1 MNTTPQRGRHVLVQS
16 NTSPAAERRRL
27 SPLAAKTLA
36 IGGAVSVLATA
47 IPVGL
52 AATAATPEYVVNGGF
67 DNGTNGWKT
76 NTAAQSITAV
86 SGGRTGQAA
95 SLGTSTTGD
104 VVLNDAAATIP
115 TTTSGKSYSVSAWV
129 KTQTPGVSGQ
139 LRIREVSGSGVKT
152 HSTPFKLG
160 DSEWHEVKLSVT
172 TTSSGGHLDL
182 NVVGTSFATTSKLL
196 VDDVSLTDA
205 STSLA
210 TTSPAPTTA
219 SPAPTTS
226 APAPTTTSPAPTT
239 SAPAPAPTTSSP
251 APAPTTSAPTTTAPS
266 TATLTGTQTPEMGI
280 PSKVLVGAAYGGNTD
295 PSDFEQRI
303 GGTLQIRRTF
313 WRGDNVD
320 SAVSTAAGDVA
331 KGRIPWLSFKLP
343 YTWSEMAAG
352 KGDAWAKDLTQKLA
366 ALNAPVWVAFHH
378 EPEGDGDVTQWVA
391 MQRRLAPIVHA
402 NSNNVAFSTI
412 LTGWHQLY
420 GDAKYSLDALYPG
433 DGLVDIMGFDPYNEY
448 GVVKDGKTITNPF
461 NFGLSTLSAFAKSK
475 KAAWG
480 LAETAL
486 TDEASKVD
494 PTWMDRTYS
503 ELSANGAIAMT
514 YFNTELNAYGSW
526 LINDPAKTQ
535 QFADILKRAE
545 E

>member
-1 MNTTPQRGRHVLVQS
+1 M
-16 NTSPAAERRRL
+16 
-27 SPLAAKTLA
+27 
-36 IGGAVSVLATA
+36 SVLATA
-47 IPVGL
+47 IPVGI
-52 AATAATPEYVVNGGF
+52 AATAATSEYVVNGGF
-67 DNGTNGWKT
+67 ENGTTAWKT

-95 SLGTSTTGD
+95 SLATSTRGD
-104 VVLNDAAATIP
+104 VVLNDKVATVA

-139 LRIREVSGSGVKT
+139 LRIREVSASGVKS
-152 HSTPFKLG
+152 HSTPFKLS
-160 DSEWHEVKLSVT
+160 DTQWHEVKLSVT
-172 TTSSGGHLDL
+172 TSSSGGHLDL
-182 NVVGTSFATTSKLL
+182 NVVGTYFATTSKLL
-196 VDDVSLTDA
+196 VDDVSLKDS
-205 STSLA
+205 STGLA
-210 TTSPAPTTA
+210 TTSAAPAPTTTSPAPA
-219 SPAPTTS
+219 TS
-226 APAPTTTSPAPTT
+226 SPAPTTTSPAPTT
-239 SAPAPAPTTSSP
+239 SAPAPAPTTSTP
-251 APAPTTSAPTTTAPS
+251 APAPTTAAPAPAPTAAATG

-295 PSDFEQRI
+295 PADFEQRI

-320 SAVSTAAGDVA
+320 SAVRMATGDVA
-331 KGRIPWLSFKLP
+331 KGRLPWLSFKLP

-402 NSNNVAFSTI
+402 NSNNIAFSTI

-420 GDAKYSLDALYPG
+420 GDSQYSLDALYPG

-461 NFGLSTLSAFAKSK
+461 KFNLPALSAFAKSK

-486 TDEASKVD
+486 TDEASRVD

-514 YFNTELNAYGSW
+514 YFNTEVNAYGSW

-535 QFADILKRAE
+535 QFADILRRAE